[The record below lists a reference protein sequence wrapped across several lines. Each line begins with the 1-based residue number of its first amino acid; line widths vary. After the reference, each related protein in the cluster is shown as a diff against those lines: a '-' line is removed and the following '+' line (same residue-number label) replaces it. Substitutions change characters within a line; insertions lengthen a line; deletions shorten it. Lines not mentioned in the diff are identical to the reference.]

1 MSFLAT
7 NEELLLVHKDMSQV
21 VRIKRYDLMLTPQFY
36 IFKKE
41 SLPVSY
47 QYQATKLAPSIL
59 DELTGTGNYSYAT
72 IKEGDGWA
80 LIAYDMG
87 KIESFL
93 EEKGLDSSFI
103 NKIYFAQQS
112 KEHFKHP
119 VSMDDKNA
127 IVTVDD
133 TVVMLPKS
141 IVGVEDFGVLTN
153 EFRPDKGITPSQ
165 SKGSFVD
172 QKQAIIISSLMMLL
186 ATGYFFEGIRYQKSI
201 SLADKKI
208 EAVKSRH
215 PQLQGKSDIVL
226 NNLYESKFAID
237 SMQRKIRDRLKS
249 ISKLT
254 SKESKIDS
262 LKIDQKGYEVLISVD
277 KKSLVD
283 LKKIAK
289 SKKFIVQDTNNSLML
304 KGVL

>member
-1 MSFLAT
+1 LSFLAT
-7 NEELLLVHKDMSQV
+7 NEELLLVHKDMPQV

-47 QYQATKLAPSIL
+47 QYQATKLATSIL

-93 EEKGLDSSFI
+93 EEKGLDSNFI

-141 IVGVEDFGVLTN
+141 IVGVEDFGILTN
-153 EFRPDKGITPSQ
+153 EFRPDKGITPPQ
-165 SKGSFVD
+165 SKSSFVD
-172 QKQAIIISSLMMLL
+172 QKQAIIISSLLVLL
-186 ATGYFFEGIRYQKSI
+186 AIGYFFEGIRYQKSI
-201 SLADKKI
+201 SLADEKI

-289 SKKFIVQDTNNSLML
+289 SKKLIVQDANNSLML

>member
-7 NEELLLVHKDMSQV
+7 NEELLLVHKDMPQV

-141 IVGVEDFGVLTN
+141 IVGVEDFGILTN

-165 SKGSFVD
+165 SKSSFVD
-172 QKQAIIISSLMMLL
+172 QKQAIIISSLLVLL
-186 ATGYFFEGIRYQKSI
+186 AIGYFFEGIRYQKSI
-201 SLADKKI
+201 SLADEKI

-289 SKKFIVQDTNNSLML
+289 SKKLIVQDANNSLML